1 MSTEQLP
8 SFITVKSF
16 GFQKDGRQV
25 FCFSLK
31 NKNGIEL
38 TVSNF
43 GATITSIKIPISN
56 GKKIDIALGFPN
68 VESYEQSYHLPSP
81 PFFGAIVGRYA
92 GRIRNATFNL
102 NGEKIELNAN
112 WKTHHLHGGNSSFA
126 SAFWGVVAVN
136 NNQNPSITFR
146 YKSPDLEENYPG
158 ELLTDVTYTLTEA
171 NEIEVF
177 MRSSSSK
184 DTIVNLTQH
193 TYFNLD
199 GHDSDLR
206 NQSFIINSNQLLE
219 TDEDNL
225 PTGNFTELTNHP
237 FDFRE
242 TKIIPDSM
250 DDTFVLKDSN
260 EVPAAILKSEKSGLS
275 LSVFTNQPGLHVYI
289 GGNCFGEIQGKENA
303 NYHSKSGICFETEH
317 FQDSPNIAH
326 FPSTFLKKDEIYTHK
341 TTFKID
347 LI

>member
-1 MSTEQLP
+1 MSTEQLA

-68 VESYEQSYHLPSP
+68 VESYEQSYQLPSP
-81 PFFGAIVGRYA
+81 PYFGAIVGRYA

-171 NEIEVF
+171 NE
-177 MRSSSSK
+177 
-184 DTIVNLTQH
+184 
-193 TYFNLD
+193 
-199 GHDSDLR
+199 
-206 NQSFIINSNQLLE
+206 
-219 TDEDNL
+219 
-225 PTGNFTELTNHP
+225 
-237 FDFRE
+237 FD
-242 TKIIPDSM
+242 
-250 DDTFVLKDSN
+250 
-260 EVPAAILKSEKSGLS
+260 A
-275 LSVFTNQPGLHVYI
+275 
-289 GGNCFGEIQGKENA
+289 
-303 NYHSKSGICFETEH
+303 
-317 FQDSPNIAH
+317 
-326 FPSTFLKKDEIYTHK
+326 THL
-341 TTFKID
+341 F
-347 LI
+347 

>member
-1 MSTEQLP
+1 MSTIQLA

-38 TVSNF
+38 SVSNF

-81 PFFGAIVGRYA
+81 PYFGAIVGRYA
-92 GRIRNATFNL
+92 GRIRNATINL

-206 NQSFIINSNQLLE
+206 NQSLIINSNQLLE

-242 TKIIPDSM
+242 TKYLPDSM
-250 DDTFVLKDSN
+250 DDTFVLNDST
-260 EVPAAILKSEKSGLS
+260 EVPAAILRSEKSGLS
-275 LSVFTNQPGLHVYI
+275 LLVFTNQPGLHVYI
-289 GGNCFGEIQGKENA
+289 GGNCFGEIEGKENA

-317 FQDSPNIAH
+317 FQDAPNIPH

-347 LI
+347 FI

>member
-1 MSTEQLP
+1 MSTEQLA

-38 TVSNF
+38 SVSNF

-56 GKKIDIALGFPN
+56 GEKIDIALGFPN
-68 VESYEQSYHLPSP
+68 VESYEQSYQLTSP
-81 PFFGAIVGRYA
+81 PYFGAIVGRYA

-112 WKTHHLHGGNSSFA
+112 WKMHHLHGGNSSFA

-146 YKSPDLEENYPG
+146 YKSSDLEENYPG
-158 ELLTDVTYTLTEA
+158 ELMTDVTYTLTEA

-206 NQSFIINSNQLLE
+206 NQSLIINSNQLLE

-225 PTGNFTELTNHP
+225 PTGNFTDLTNHP

-242 TKIIPDSM
+242 PKNIADSM
-250 DDTFVLKDSN
+250 DDTFVLNDST
-260 EVPAAILKSEKSGLS
+260 EVPAAILRSEKSGLS

-289 GGNCFGEIQGKENA
+289 GGNCFGEIQGKENS

-317 FQDSPNIAH
+317 FQDSPNIPH

-347 LI
+347 FI